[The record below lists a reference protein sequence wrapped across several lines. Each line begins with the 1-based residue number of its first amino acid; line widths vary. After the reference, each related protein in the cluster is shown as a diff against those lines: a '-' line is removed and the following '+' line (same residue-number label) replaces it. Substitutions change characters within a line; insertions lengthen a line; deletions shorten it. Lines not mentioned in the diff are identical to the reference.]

1 LKAYKICKIN
11 TLSNELNIN
20 KNDII
25 NMILQIG
32 RNKYLNVKIN
42 FVEDYVEIEKNNSNE
57 NNEDIFY
64 KNVVD
69 NYHSWINLFK

>member
-11 TLSNELNIN
+11 TLSKELNLN

-42 FVEDYVEIEKNNSNE
+42 FVEDYVEIEKNNYND
-57 NNEDIFY
+57 NNEEKIY
-64 KNVVD
+64 KDVVE
-69 NYHSWINLFK
+69 NYLSWINLFK